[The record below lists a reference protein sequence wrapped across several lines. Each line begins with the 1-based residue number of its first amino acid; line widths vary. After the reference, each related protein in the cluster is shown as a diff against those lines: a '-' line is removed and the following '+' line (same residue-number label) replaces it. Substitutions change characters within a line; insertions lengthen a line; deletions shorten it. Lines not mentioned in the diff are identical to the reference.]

1 MNINRSLHT
10 LVFFGLLFIGLVA
23 EANPT
28 FEKWRDSCYQLS
40 KSGGRVGVVDAS
52 FCEAGASNSQG
63 SQKVQKLCVHFVD
76 PRKCIAAASSNY
88 FDAEAVDVCREVA
101 GTTSSLSICFDSI
114 MGRRYKSGVP
124 RHCQADFSRLGE
136 VMNCLELNGQ

>member
-1 MNINRSLHT
+1 VNKNRSLYT
-10 LVFFGLLFIGLVA
+10 LVFFGLLFMGIAA

-28 FEKWRDSCYQLS
+28 FGKWRGSCYQLS

-52 FCEAGASNSQG
+52 LCDGGASNSQG
-63 SQKVQKLCVHFVD
+63 AQLVQTLCVHFVD
-76 PRKCIAAASSNY
+76 PRKCIAAASSSY

-101 GTTSSLSICFDSI
+101 GTTYSLASCFDSI
-114 MGRRYKSGVP
+114 MGRKYKSGVP
-124 RHCQADFSRLGE
+124 RHCRTDFSKLSE